1 MSIGSQGSGSALGE
15 VAVGGQ
21 VLKWEAVLGPAGWPS
36 PLRQLLVPW
45 VTLAQ
50 DWNKSEEDFSWEFAR
65 D

>member
-1 MSIGSQGSGSALGE
+1 MGE
-15 VAVGGQ
+15 VTLGVQ
-21 VLKWEAVLGPAGWPS
+21 VLKWEAVLGLVGWPS